1 MRAMRDWS
9 NKKAEPVRHSYP
21 RYSTY
26 SPGSE
31 VWIKVCNSHSQSLN
45 GEKNGAEAPQ
55 RCLKSEIK
63 KKFAVLHFFNR
74 RTKHYLTSLNILN
87 NPKVAAAIKVWLE
100 QSIKS

>member
-1 MRAMRDWS
+1 
-9 NKKAEPVRHSYP
+9 
-21 RYSTY
+21 
-26 SPGSE
+26 

-87 NPKVAAAIKVWLE
+87 NPKVAAAIKVWLA
-100 QSIKS
+100 QTIKS